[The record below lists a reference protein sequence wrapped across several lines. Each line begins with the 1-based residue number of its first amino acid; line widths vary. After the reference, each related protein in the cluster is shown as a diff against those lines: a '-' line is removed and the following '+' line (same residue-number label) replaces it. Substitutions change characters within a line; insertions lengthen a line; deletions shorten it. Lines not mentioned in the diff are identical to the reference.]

1 MAKTASSESIKVYE
15 RELKSLKVAD
25 LRLRLQEG
33 GCPPGTDTAKLTK
46 DKCIKELLA
55 IRQMQSEN
63 QKLDNFVVRRSQ

>member
-1 MAKTASSESIKVYE
+1 MHHAGPPEEDGKNRVFGVNQSLR

-55 IRQMQSEN
+55 VHMTFITTAS
-63 QKLDNFVVRRSQ
+63 